1 MSKILGIDFGEKRT
15 GLAITDD
22 LHMIAAP
29 LETVAT
35 SLLMERLGALI
46 AREKCEVVVVGE
58 ARFLNGAA
66 SAITQLQADF
76 VVKFQKKFPNIKVE
90 RVNEMFTSKMASQ
103 SMVSSG
109 MRKSERQK
117 KENIDMIS
125 AAILLQSYL
134 DYGRP
139 KQ

>member
-1 MSKILGIDFGEKRT
+1 MGKILGIDYGEKRT

-29 LETVAT
+29 LETVSTSVLLDRLAT
-35 SLLMERLGALI
+35 LI
-46 AREKCEVVVVGE
+46 SKEKCEIVVVGE
-58 ARFLNGAA
+58 AKYLNGDA
-66 SAITQLQADF
+66 SSITALQAAF
-76 VVKFQKKFPNIKVE
+76 VDKLKKRFPQIAVE

-103 SMVSSG
+103 SMLASG

-125 AAILLQSYL
+125 AAILLQTYL
-134 DYGRP
+134 DYGR
-139 KQ
+139 KK

>member
-35 SLLMERLGALI
+35 TGLMDRLAILI
-46 AREKCEVVVVGE
+46 AKEKCEIVVVGE
-58 ARFLNGAA
+58 AKYLNGMD
-66 SAITQLQADF
+66 SAITAVQADF
-76 VVKFQKKFPNIKVE
+76 VAKFQKRFPEVRVE

-103 SMVSSG
+103 AMVASG

-125 AAILLQSYL
+125 AAILLQTYL
-134 DYGRP
+134 DYGRT
-139 KQ
+139 KR